1 MMSIRRRII
10 LFLIGTLFVVNIVA
24 GGYIYHHTRSEIVEI
39 FDAEQA
45 QVARIIDQLIS
56 ETSISDG
63 HSVSISSVPD
73 IQGSQFT
80 QLGHE
85 YERKIAYQVWDLEGN
100 LLLMSENAP
109 YHPLA
114 TTASGFS
121 KTEYEGKT
129 WHIFSLYSNSEK
141 KWIFTA
147 QLGETR
153 EELIELITVD
163 QLVSM
168 FVVNVLVLVV
178 VVSGVIFGTRPIETL
193 SQELSNRDGGNLAKI
208 NIPVSK
214 ELLPIK
220 ESVNRLLERVEGAL
234 HQEKAFSADLSHE
247 LRTPLAA
254 IKIHAQNIELRENLS
269 EESVHSLK
277 RMIAGID
284 VMSKTIEQLL
294 LLGKI
299 EAESHSMMQEEVPLL
314 SLLKNL
320 FTILPSQL
328 HQKNELELSGEDVS
342 VLGSHALLTALF
354 RNLIENASKYSD
366 AGTAITISV
375 AATGNQATVEI
386 ADSGPGMTD
395 EQKVN
400 SIKRHYRVSDTQSYG
415 SGLGLAIALKIV
427 ELHKGSL
434 TFKDPIS
441 GKGLIALV
449 SIPKVH
455 SPPSS

>member
-10 LFLIGTLFVVNIVA
+10 QFLIGGLLIVNIFA
-24 GGYIYHHTRSEIVEI
+24 GSYIYHHTQNEIKEV

-56 ETSISDG
+56 ETSISDWQDL
-63 HSVSISSVPD
+63 SISLVPD
-73 IQGSQFT
+73 IQGSHYT

-100 LLLMSENAP
+100 LLLLSENAP
-109 YHPLA
+109 YYPLA
-114 TTASGFS
+114 ANASGFS
-121 KTEYEGKT
+121 KTEYEGRT
-129 WHIFSLYSNSEK
+129 WHIFSLYSNTQK

-153 EELIELITVD
+153 DELIALITVD

-168 FVVNVLVLVV
+168 FVVNILVLVIV
-178 VVSGVIFGTRPIETL
+178 VVGVIFGTRPIEAL
-193 SQELSNRDGGNLAKI
+193 SRELALRDGGNLSKI
-208 NIPVSK
+208 DIPLSK

-220 ESVNRLLERVEGAL
+220 DSVNRLLERVEGAL
-234 HQEKAFSADLSHE
+234 HLEKSFSADLSHE

-254 IKIHAQNIELRENLS
+254 IKIHAQNIELKESLS
-269 EESVHSLK
+269 EESAHSLR

-284 VMSKTIEQLL
+284 IMSKTIEQLL

-299 EAESHSMMQEEVPLL
+299 EAESHSMMQERVGLL

-320 FTILPSQL
+320 FTMLPAQL
-328 HQKNELELSGEDVS
+328 HKKNELELSGEDVS
-342 VLGSHALLTALF
+342 VLGSYALLTALF
-354 RNLIENASKYSD
+354 RNLIENASKYSGE
-366 AGTAITISV
+366 GTKISIKLGKKEGEAI
-375 AATGNQATVEI
+375 VEI
-386 ADSGPGMTD
+386 TDCGPGMTD

-400 SIKRHYRVSDTQSYG
+400 SIKRHYRVSDTQAYG

-427 ELHKGSL
+427 ELHKGAL
-434 TFKDPIS
+434 EFKDPSS
-441 GKGLIALV
+441 GKGLVAFV
-449 SIPKVH
+449 TIPCID
-455 SPPSS
+455 PSLP